1 MFYDCFTEDKYWSR
15 KAIEIH
21 NTKLKSHPDI
31 QDNLSSF
38 DGLFPNNLH
47 GKLLSMKNIYRNFVA
62 IMQCLRLAGESYE
75 RISDQEN
82 ELKCYEKILA
92 IDERRH
98 RTSSDKIKIEIFIK
112 ENLAFLPKYHHNL
125 NH

>member
-15 KAIEIH
+15 KL
-21 NTKLKSHPDI
+21 NW
-31 QDNLSSF
+31 NLILIF
-38 DGLFPNNLH
+38 KIIYHLLMVYFPNNLH
-47 GKLLSMKNIYRNFVA
+47 GKLRSMKNIYRNFVA

-75 RISDQEN
+75 RISDQES